1 MAPITGDHIAMYD
14 NVRGPA
20 VSRWIS
26 RFLWLANNCQF
37 YHFTVSNLFP
47 ITSVEKIIDFLFH
60 PSEVFEN
67 KMIVWFEAF
76 LQKFSVIIAYSAATQ
91 LIIKT
96 SHLMS

>member
-1 MAPITGDHIAMYD
+1 MAPITGDHNAMYAS
-14 NVRGPA
+14 GPM
-20 VSRWIS
+20 VSSWIS

-37 YHFTVSNLFP
+37 YHFTVSNFFP
-47 ITSVEKIIDFLFH
+47 ITSVEKNIDFLFH
-60 PSEVFEN
+60 PSNIFEN

-96 SHLMS
+96 NHLMS

>member
-1 MAPITGDHIAMYD
+1 MASITGDHNVMY
-14 NVRGPA
+14 NNAREVHLH
-20 VSRWIS
+20 III
-26 RFLWLANNCQF
+26 FLWLANNSQF
-37 YHFTVSNLFP
+37 YHFTVSILFH
-47 ITSVEKIIDFLFH
+47 ITAAEKIIDFFLFH
-60 PSEVFEN
+60 PSDIFEN